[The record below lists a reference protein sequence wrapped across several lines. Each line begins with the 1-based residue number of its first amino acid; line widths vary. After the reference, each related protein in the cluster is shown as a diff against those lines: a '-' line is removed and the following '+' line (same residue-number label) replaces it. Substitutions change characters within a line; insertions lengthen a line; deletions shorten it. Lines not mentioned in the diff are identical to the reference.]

1 MVLSMEENI
10 EIYRRYIADISCIRG
25 YGNDIWWRNIVLVKF
40 QGKILNIGDMAI
52 NRRFFSI
59 YRNSQRDQT
68 RYSAVKQATM
78 RSKAL

>member
-1 MVLSMEENI
+1 MVLSMKENI
-10 EIYRRYIADISCIRG
+10 EIYRQYIADISCIRG
-25 YGNDIWWRNIVLVKF
+25 YGNDIWWRNIVLAKF

-52 NRRFFSI
+52 NHRFFSI
-59 YRNSQRDQT
+59 YRNSQRGQT

>member
-1 MVLSMEENI
+1 MVLSMKENI
-10 EIYRRYIADISCIRG
+10 EIYRQYIADISCIRG

-68 RYSAVKQATM
+68 RYSAVKQATV